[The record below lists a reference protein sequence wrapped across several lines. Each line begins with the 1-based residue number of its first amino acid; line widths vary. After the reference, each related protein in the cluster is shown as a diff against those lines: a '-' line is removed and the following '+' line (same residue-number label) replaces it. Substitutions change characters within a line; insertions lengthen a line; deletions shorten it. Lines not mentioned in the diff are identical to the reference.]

1 MSFFGSVIGSFA
13 GSKAAED
20 GGADLGGQ
28 LEEAIGEV
36 YDPSEEFR

>member
-1 MSFFGSVIGSFA
+1 MSYFGAVIGGFV

-20 GGADLGGQ
+20 GGADLGEQ

-36 YDPSEEFR
+36 YDPSGEFQ